1 MPEVAIVRTEIFTV
15 ESTSLDGYGSLV
27 VLDKAGQEH
36 KINKKHESLHPIF
49 QAGQAVEVGYG
60 NFMDHDF
67 IHTAKAVAEGLAPPV
82 APKPAPTEEQPA
94 PKTTIAP
101 QAVGMMTKEIGD
113 MIRAKMLTV
122 IYGTKIANELT
133 TWYRSQ
139 ALGITRINYDGKDLP
154 VFK

>member
-1 MPEVAIVRTEIFTV
+1 MTEAHFCNQHATKFFKTAKMRGYAHPIEDKDGKTTGWCNEEDQ
-15 ESTSLDGYGSLV
+15 ESYHDPNPKKDTPPQ
-27 VLDKAGQEH
+27 QEH
-36 KINKKHESLHPIF
+36 QP
-49 QAGQAVEVGYG
+49 VPV
-60 NFMDHDF
+60 
-67 IHTAKAVAEGLAPPV
+67 TA
-82 APKPAPTEEQPA
+82 
-94 PKTTIAP
+94 IAP

-133 TWYRSQ
+133 KWYRSQ